1 MNRDVIK
8 DLRINYS
15 INELLEKNVSENPFD
30 QFNFWFQEAM
40 ESQIREPN
48 AMVLSTIF
56 ENKPQSRIVLLKGLE
71 NGGFVFYTNYKSNKG
86 KEITDNPNACINF
99 FWDLLERQVRINGR
113 IEKITEDESNDYFW
127 SRPLGSQIGAW
138 VSDQSE
144 LIESREILDEKL
156 IYYTDKFKGLE
167 KVPRPSHWGG
177 FKLVPDSIEFW
188 QGRSSRL
195 HDRIRY
201 RLESDKSWVIE
212 RLSP

>member
-30 QFNFWFQEAM
+30 QFNFWFQEAL

-156 IYYTDKFKGLE
+156 VYYTDKFKGLE
-167 KVPRPSHWGG
+167 KIPRPAHWGG

-201 RLESDKSWVIE
+201 RLESDNSWVIE